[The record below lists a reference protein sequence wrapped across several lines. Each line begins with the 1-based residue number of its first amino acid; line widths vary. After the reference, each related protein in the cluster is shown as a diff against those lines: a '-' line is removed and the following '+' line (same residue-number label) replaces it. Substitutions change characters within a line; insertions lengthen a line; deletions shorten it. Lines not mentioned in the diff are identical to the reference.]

1 MHGRKRAACGQEK
14 NRRRG
19 NRPRVGELFYRSM
32 DTSRLL
38 LAFLSFG
45 AACMTLWAWMLANT
59 TGSSGTPEQRPP
71 QA

>member
-1 MHGRKRAACGQEK
+1 
-14 NRRRG
+14 
-19 NRPRVGELFYRSM
+19 M

-59 TGSSGTPEQRPP
+59 TGTSPSPSQQHPP
-71 QA
+71 QT

>member
-1 MHGRKRAACGQEK
+1 
-14 NRRRG
+14 
-19 NRPRVGELFYRSM
+19 M

-59 TGSSGTPEQRPP
+59 TSDAGRPP
-71 QA
+71 EA

>member
-1 MHGRKRAACGQEK
+1 
-14 NRRRG
+14 
-19 NRPRVGELFYRSM
+19 M

-59 TGSSGTPEQRPP
+59 TGSSGAAPKQRPP
-71 QA
+71 RT

>member
-1 MHGRKRAACGQEK
+1 
-14 NRRRG
+14 
-19 NRPRVGELFYRSM
+19 M

-59 TGSSGTPEQRPP
+59 PASSGQGAEQGP
-71 QA
+71 QER

>member
-1 MHGRKRAACGQEK
+1 
-14 NRRRG
+14 
-19 NRPRVGELFYRSM
+19 M

-59 TGSSGTPEQRPP
+59 TGARPAAPDQRPP
-71 QA
+71 QV

>member
-1 MHGRKRAACGQEK
+1 
-14 NRRRG
+14 
-19 NRPRVGELFYRSM
+19 M

-59 TGSSGTPEQRPP
+59 TGSSNEAPPQRPP

>member
-1 MHGRKRAACGQEK
+1 
-14 NRRRG
+14 
-19 NRPRVGELFYRSM
+19 M

-59 TGSSGTPEQRPP
+59 TGSGSEAPPQRPP